1 MNTHPPRR
9 VSDAGQRR
17 LSACARS
24 ERPPV
29 PAAVA
34 GFTLIEITIAVA
46 MFAFLAFTTA
56 EYYPLAGLNAQAGR
70 NTSFAARFA
79 QECIEDMKLK
89 SFTYLTPVS
98 GTANTLCLNT
108 NQGGSVGTNQ
118 ITASAANV
126 VYTLTISATNC
137 QGVASNPCNYPTASG
152 NGNPSLTI
160 VTVVV
165 TWTEPASPG
174 SLTTPLTRTYTVIT
188 MRHNFF

>member
-1 MNTHPPRR
+1 MPHAPRGA
-9 VSDAGQRR
+9 SDAG
-17 LSACARS
+17 LAPLPAWARS
-24 ERPPV
+24 ERPAV

-70 NTSFAARFA
+70 NTSFAARWA

-89 SFTYLTPVS
+89 SFTYLTPIS
-98 GTANTLCLNT
+98 GTNATLCLNT
-108 NQGGSVGTNQ
+108 NQGGGNSNT

-126 VYTLTISATNC
+126 VYTLQVSATNC
-137 QGVASNPCNYPTASG
+137 TGVSSNPCNYPTASG
-152 NGNPSLTI
+152 TGNPSLTI
-160 VTVVV
+160 VTVIV

-174 SLTTPLTRTYTVIT
+174 AGSTPLTRTYTVIT